1 MTHKLC
7 PLKSIARLEKRE
19 SPTAARK
26 PTERRDLETRFLATT
41 DQGVFEGHAS
51 IFGVQDSYG
60 DVIKRGAFK
69 ACLKAFESAGRMP
82 LMLYSHDPS
91 RPVGV
96 WEQIAEDEKGL
107 HVQGRLLRDIPDGD
121 LAYKLLMGKA
131 LDGLSIGFR
140 VVDASRDTSGVRT
153 ISQIDLVEIS
163 LVSLPA
169 MPGARI
175 EQVRSSARTP
185 SGHATAVA
193 DLITACKAA
202 SQSFNNPRK

>member
-1 MTHKLC
+1 MILQ
-7 PLKSIARLEKRE
+7 SIAKLEKRE

-69 ACLKAFESAGRMP
+69 ASLKAFKSAGRMP
-82 LMLYSHDPS
+82 LMLYSHDPA

-96 WEQIAEDEKGL
+96 WEQIVEDEKGL

-121 LAYKLLMGKA
+121 VAYKLMMSKA

-153 ISQIDLVEIS
+153 ISQIDLIEIS
-163 LVSLPA
+163 LVAMPA

-175 EQVRSSARTP
+175 EQVRSFTRSA

-193 DLITACKAA
+193 DFVSACKAA
-202 SQSFNNPRK
+202 SQSFNKLRK